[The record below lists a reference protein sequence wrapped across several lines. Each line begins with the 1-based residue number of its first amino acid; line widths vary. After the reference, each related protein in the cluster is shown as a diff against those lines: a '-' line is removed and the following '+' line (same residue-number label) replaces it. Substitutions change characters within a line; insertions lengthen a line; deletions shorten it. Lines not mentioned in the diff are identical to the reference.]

1 MTIPDEILD
10 LDLVK
15 IGMYIYIKRK
25 CGKAGECDVSMKELG
40 ERFGLTRPTTS
51 RYLTELY
58 DLKVLYSN
66 GHQTDT
72 KRTLISLKPKG
83 LDSVG
88 GHQTDTKR
96 TLISLKPKGLD
107 SVGGHQTDTK
117 RTPEQ
122 ELKERKLAFGMQLK
136 PFNETYPRPMLAE
149 FYDYWTEVKEGGRKM
164 RFEKEKTFEIA
175 KRLVRWSKNNYG
187 KSISEQRMHTDGTV
201 LHSEQMDYTKDTW

>member
-25 CGKAGECDVSMKELG
+25 CGKAGECDVSMKELS

-51 RYLTELY
+51 RYLTELFS
-58 DLKVLYSN
+58 LKVLFQN

-88 GHQTDTKR
+88 R
-96 TLISLKPKGLD
+96 
-107 SVGGHQTDTK
+107 HQTDTK

-136 PFNETYPRPMLAE
+136 PFGEIYPRPMLAE

-175 KRLVRWSKNNYG
+175 KRLARWKKNDDERKLLRKTSQDIGMVYHKEEDEFKN
-187 KSISEQRMHTDGTV
+187 E
-201 LHSEQMDYTKDTW
+201 ETW

>member
-40 ERFGLTRPTTS
+40 DRFGLTRPTTS

-58 DLKVLYSN
+58 NLKVLFQN

-72 KRTLISLKPKG
+72 KRTLITLKPNG
-83 LDSVG
+83 LDS
-88 GHQTDTKR
+88 
-96 TLISLKPKGLD
+96 I
-107 SVGGHQTDTK
+107 GGHQTDTK

-136 PFNETYPRPMLAE
+136 PFNGMYQRSMLAD
-149 FYDYWTEVKEGGRKM
+149 FYNYWTEVKEGGRKM

-175 KRLVRWSKNNYG
+175 KRLARWSKNNYG
-187 KSISEQRMHTDGTV
+187 KSSSEQRMHTDGTV
-201 LHSEQMDYTKDTW
+201 LHAEQMDYTKGTW

>member
-25 CGKAGECDVSMKELG
+25 CGKAGVCDVSMKELG

-58 DLKVLYSN
+58 NLKVLYSN

-72 KRTLISLKPKG
+72 KRTLIALKPNT
-83 LDSVG
+83 LDG
-88 GHQTDTKR
+88 D
-96 TLISLKPKGLD
+96 D
-107 SVGGHQTDTK
+107 GHQTDTK

-122 ELKERKLAFGMQLK
+122 ELKDRKLAFGMQLK

-187 KSISEQRMHTDGTV
+187 KSSSEQRMHTDGTV

>member
-25 CGKAGECDVSMKELG
+25 CGKAGVCDVSMKELG

-58 DLKVLYSN
+58 NLKVLYTN
-66 GHQTDT
+66 
-72 KRTLISLKPKG
+72 
-83 LDSVG
+83 

-122 ELKERKLAFGMQLK
+122 ELKDRKLAFGMQLK
-136 PFNETYPRPMLAE
+136 PFSGTYPRPMLVE
-149 FYDYWTEVKEGGRKM
+149 FYNYWTETKEGGRKM
-164 RFEKEKTFEIA
+164 RFEKEKTFEVA
-175 KRLVRWSKNNYG
+175 KRLARWKKNDDERKLSRKASQDIGMVYHKEEDEFKN
-187 KSISEQRMHTDGTV
+187 E
-201 LHSEQMDYTKDTW
+201 ETW

>member
-25 CGKAGECDVSMKELG
+25 CGKAGVCDVSMKELG

-58 DLKVLYSN
+58 NLKVLYSN

-72 KRTLISLKPKG
+72 KRTLIALKPKV
-83 LDSVG
+83 LDGVN
-88 GHQTDTKR
+88 
-96 TLISLKPKGLD
+96 
-107 SVGGHQTDTK
+107 GHQTDTK

-122 ELKERKLAFGMQLK
+122 ELKDRKLAFGMQLK
-136 PFNETYPRPMLAE
+136 PFNETYPRPLLAE

-164 RFEKEKTFEIA
+164 RFEKEKAFEMA
-175 KRLVRWSKNNYG
+175 KRLARWSKNNYG
-187 KSISEQRMHTDGTV
+187 KSSLEQRMHTDGTV
-201 LHSEQMDYTKDTW
+201 LHTEQMNYDKGTW

>member
-40 ERFGLTRPTTS
+40 DRFGLTRPTTS

-58 DLKVLYSN
+58 NLKVLFQN

-72 KRTLISLKPKG
+72 KRTLITLKPNG
-83 LDSVG
+83 LDSIG

-96 TLISLKPKGLD
+96 THG
-107 SVGGHQTDTK
+107 
-117 RTPEQ
+117 Q

-136 PFNETYPRPMLAE
+136 PFNGMYQRSMLAE
-149 FYDYWTEVKEGGRKM
+149 FYNYWTEVKEGGRKM
-164 RFEKEKTFEIA
+164 RFEKEKAFEIA
-175 KRLVRWSKNNYG
+175 KRLARWSKNNYG
-187 KSISEQRMHTDGTV
+187 KSSSEQRMHTDGTV
-201 LHSEQMDYTKDTW
+201 LHTEQMDYTKGTW

>member
-40 ERFGLTRPTTS
+40 DRFGLTRPTTS
-51 RYLTELY
+51 RYLTELFS
-58 DLKVLYSN
+58 LKVLFQN
-66 GHQTDT
+66 
-72 KRTLISLKPKG
+72 
-83 LDSVG
+83 

-122 ELKERKLAFGMQLK
+122 ELKDRKLAFGMQLK
-136 PFNETYPRPMLAE
+136 PFSGTYPRPMLVE
-149 FYDYWTEVKEGGRKM
+149 FYNYWTETKEGGRKM
-164 RFEKEKTFEIA
+164 RFEKEKTFEVA
-175 KRLVRWSKNNYG
+175 KRLARWKKNDDERKLSRKASQDIGMVYHKEEDEFKN
-187 KSISEQRMHTDGTV
+187 E
-201 LHSEQMDYTKDTW
+201 ETW

>member
-51 RYLTELY
+51 RYLTELFS
-58 DLKVLYSN
+58 LNVLFQN

-88 GHQTDTKR
+88 GHQTD
-96 TLISLKPKGLD
+96 I
-107 SVGGHQTDTK
+107 K

-136 PFNETYPRPMLAE
+136 PFGEIYPRPMLAE

-175 KRLVRWSKNNYG
+175 KRLARWKKNDDERKLSRKTSQDIGMIYH
-187 KSISEQRMHTDGTV
+187 KE
-201 LHSEQMDYTKDTW
+201 KDEFKNEETW

>member
-40 ERFGLTRPTTS
+40 DRFGLTRPTTS
-51 RYLTELY
+51 RYLTELFS
-58 DLKVLYSN
+58 LKVLFQN

-72 KRTLISLKPKG
+72 KRTLITLKPNG
-83 LDSVG
+83 LDS
-88 GHQTDTKR
+88 
-96 TLISLKPKGLD
+96 I
-107 SVGGHQTDTK
+107 GGHQTDTK

-136 PFNETYPRPMLAE
+136 PFNGMYQRSMLAE
-149 FYDYWTEVKEGGRKM
+149 FYNYWTEVKEGGRKM

-175 KRLVRWSKNNYG
+175 KRLARWSKNNYG
-187 KSISEQRMHTDGTV
+187 KSSSEQRMHTDGTV
-201 LHSEQMDYTKDTW
+201 LHAEQMDYTKGTW

>member
-25 CGKAGECDVSMKELG
+25 CGKAGVCDVSMKELG

-58 DLKVLYSN
+58 NLKALYSN

-72 KRTLISLKPKG
+72 KRTLIALKPNT
-83 LDSVG
+83 LDG
-88 GHQTDTKR
+88 DN
-96 TLISLKPKGLD
+96 
-107 SVGGHQTDTK
+107 GHQTDTK

-122 ELKERKLAFGMQLK
+122 ELKDRKLAFGMQLK

-187 KSISEQRMHTDGTV
+187 KSSSEQRMHTDGTV

>member
-72 KRTLISLKPKG
+72 KRTLISLKPN
-83 LDSVG
+83 
-88 GHQTDTKR
+88 
-96 TLISLKPKGLD
+96 GLD

-122 ELKERKLAFGMQLK
+122 ELKDRKLAFGMQLK

-175 KRLVRWSKNNYG
+175 KRLVRWKKNDDERKLSRKTSQDIGMVYH
-187 KSISEQRMHTDGTV
+187 KE
-201 LHSEQMDYTKDTW
+201 KDEFKNEETW

>member
-58 DLKVLYSN
+58 DLKVLYIN

-83 LDSVG
+83 LDSV
-88 GHQTDTKR
+88 D
-96 TLISLKPKGLD
+96 
-107 SVGGHQTDTK
+107 GHQTDTK

-122 ELKERKLAFGMQLK
+122 ELKDRKLAFGMQLK
-136 PFNETYPRPMLAE
+136 PFSGTYPRPMLVE
-149 FYDYWTEVKEGGRKM
+149 FYNYWTETKEGGRKM

-175 KRLVRWSKNNYG
+175 KRLARWKRNDDERKLSRKASQDIGMVYHKEEDEFKN
-187 KSISEQRMHTDGTV
+187 E
-201 LHSEQMDYTKDTW
+201 ETW

>member
-96 TLISLKPKGLD
+96 T
-107 SVGGHQTDTK
+107 
-117 RTPEQ
+117 PEQ

-136 PFNETYPRPMLAE
+136 PFGEIYSRPMLAE

-175 KRLVRWSKNNYG
+175 KRLARWKKNDDERKLSRKTSQDIGMVYHKEEDEFKN
-187 KSISEQRMHTDGTV
+187 E
-201 LHSEQMDYTKDTW
+201 ETW

>member
-66 GHQTDT
+66 
-72 KRTLISLKPKG
+72 
-83 LDSVG
+83 
-88 GHQTDTKR
+88 
-96 TLISLKPKGLD
+96 
-107 SVGGHQTDTK
+107 GHQTDTK

>member
-25 CGKAGECDVSMKELG
+25 CGKAGVCDVSMKELG

-58 DLKVLYSN
+58 NLKVLYSN

-72 KRTLISLKPKG
+72 KRTLIALKPNG
-83 LDSVG
+83 LDNVS
-88 GHQTDTKR
+88 
-96 TLISLKPKGLD
+96 
-107 SVGGHQTDTK
+107 GHQTDTK

-122 ELKERKLAFGMQLK
+122 ELKDRKLAFGMQLK
-136 PFNETYPRPMLAE
+136 PFSEIYPRPMLAE

-175 KRLVRWSKNNYG
+175 KRLNRWKRYDDERKLSRKTPQDIGMVYHKEKDEFKN
-187 KSISEQRMHTDGTV
+187 E
-201 LHSEQMDYTKDTW
+201 ETW

>member
-58 DLKVLYSN
+58 NLKVLFQN

-72 KRTLISLKPKG
+72 KRTLITLKPNG
-83 LDSVG
+83 LDS
-88 GHQTDTKR
+88 
-96 TLISLKPKGLD
+96 I
-107 SVGGHQTDTK
+107 GGHQTDTK

-136 PFNETYPRPMLAE
+136 PFKGMYQRSMLAE
-149 FYDYWTEVKEGGRKM
+149 FYNYWTEVKEGGRKM

-175 KRLVRWSKNNYG
+175 KRLARWSKNNYG
-187 KSISEQRMHTDGTV
+187 KSSSEQRMHTDGTV
-201 LHSEQMDYTKDTW
+201 LHAEQMDYTKGTW

>member
-58 DLKVLYSN
+58 NLKVLFQN

-72 KRTLISLKPKG
+72 KRTLISLKPNG
-83 LDSVG
+83 LDS
-88 GHQTDTKR
+88 
-96 TLISLKPKGLD
+96 I
-107 SVGGHQTDTK
+107 GGHQTDTK

-136 PFNETYPRPMLAE
+136 PFNGMYQRSMLAE
-149 FYDYWTEVKEGGRKM
+149 FYNYWTEVKEGGRKM
-164 RFEKEKTFEIA
+164 RFEKEKAFEIA
-175 KRLVRWSKNNYG
+175 KRLARWSKNNYG
-187 KSISEQRMHTDGTV
+187 KSSSEQRMHTDGTV
-201 LHSEQMDYTKDTW
+201 LHAEQMDYTKGTW

>member
-58 DLKVLYSN
+58 DLKVLYTN
-66 GHQTDT
+66 
-72 KRTLISLKPKG
+72 
-83 LDSVG
+83 
-88 GHQTDTKR
+88 
-96 TLISLKPKGLD
+96 
-107 SVGGHQTDTK
+107 GHQTDTK

-122 ELKERKLAFGMQLK
+122 ELKDRKLAFGMQLK
-136 PFNETYPRPMLAE
+136 PFSGTYPRPMLAE

-175 KRLVRWSKNNYG
+175 KRLARWKRNDDERKLSRKASQDIGMVYHKEEDEFKN
-187 KSISEQRMHTDGTV
+187 E
-201 LHSEQMDYTKDTW
+201 ETW

>member
-40 ERFGLTRPTTS
+40 DRFGLTRPTTS
-51 RYLTELY
+51 RYLTELFS
-58 DLKVLYSN
+58 LKVLFQN

-72 KRTLISLKPKG
+72 KRTLITLKPNG
-83 LDSVG
+83 LDS
-88 GHQTDTKR
+88 
-96 TLISLKPKGLD
+96 I
-107 SVGGHQTDTK
+107 GGHQTDTK

-122 ELKERKLAFGMQLK
+122 ELKERKLTFGMQLK
-136 PFNETYPRPMLAE
+136 PFSGTYPRPMLVE
-149 FYDYWTEVKEGGRKM
+149 FYNYWTEVKEGGRKM

-175 KRLVRWSKNNYG
+175 KRLARWSKNNYG
-187 KSISEQRMHTDGTV
+187 KSSSEQRMHTDGTV
-201 LHSEQMDYTKDTW
+201 LHAEQMDYTKGTW

>member
-40 ERFGLTRPTTS
+40 DRFGLTRPTTS

-58 DLKVLYSN
+58 NLKVLFQN

-72 KRTLISLKPKG
+72 KRTLITLKPNV
-83 LDSVG
+83 LDSIG
-88 GHQTDTKR
+88 GHQTDTR
-96 TLISLKPKGLD
+96 
-107 SVGGHQTDTK
+107 

-136 PFNETYPRPMLAE
+136 PFNGMYQRSMLAE
-149 FYDYWTEVKEGGRKM
+149 FYNYWTEVKEGGRKM

-175 KRLVRWSKNNYG
+175 KRLARWSKNNYG
-187 KSISEQRMHTDGTV
+187 KSSSEQRMHTDGTV
-201 LHSEQMDYTKDTW
+201 LHAEQMDYTKGTW

>member
-25 CGKAGECDVSMKELG
+25 CGKAGVCDVSMRELG

-58 DLKVLYSN
+58 NLKVLYSN

-72 KRTLISLKPKG
+72 KRTLIALKPNG
-83 LDSVG
+83 LDSVS
-88 GHQTDTKR
+88 GHQAD
-96 TLISLKPKGLD
+96 I
-107 SVGGHQTDTK
+107 K

-122 ELKERKLAFGMQLK
+122 ELKDRKLAFGMQLK
-136 PFNETYPRPMLAE
+136 PFSEMYPRPMLVE

-164 RFEKEKTFEIA
+164 RFEKEKAFEMA
-175 KRLVRWSKNNYG
+175 KRLARWSKNNYG
-187 KSISEQRMHTDGTV
+187 KSSLEQRMHTDGTV
-201 LHSEQMDYTKDTW
+201 LHTEQMNYDKGTW

>member
-51 RYLTELY
+51 RYLTELFS
-58 DLKVLYSN
+58 LKVLFQN

-72 KRTLISLKPKG
+72 KRTLISLKPN
-83 LDSVG
+83 
-88 GHQTDTKR
+88 
-96 TLISLKPKGLD
+96 GLD

-136 PFNETYPRPMLAE
+136 PFGEIYPRPMLAE

-175 KRLVRWSKNNYG
+175 KRLARWKKNDDERKLSRKTSQDIGMIYH
-187 KSISEQRMHTDGTV
+187 KE
-201 LHSEQMDYTKDTW
+201 KDEFKNEETW

>member
-96 TLISLKPKGLD
+96 T
-107 SVGGHQTDTK
+107 
-117 RTPEQ
+117 PEQ

-136 PFNETYPRPMLAE
+136 PFGEIYPRPMLAE

-164 RFEKEKTFEIA
+164 RFEKEKTFEVA
-175 KRLVRWSKNNYG
+175 KRLARWSKNNYG
-187 KSISEQRMHTDGTV
+187 KSSSEQRMHTDGTV
-201 LHSEQMDYTKDTW
+201 LHTEQMNYDKGTW

>member
-25 CGKAGECDVSMKELG
+25 CGKAGVCDVSMKELG

-58 DLKVLYSN
+58 NLKVLYSN

-72 KRTLISLKPKG
+72 KRTLIALKPKV
-83 LDSVG
+83 LDGVN
-88 GHQTDTKR
+88 
-96 TLISLKPKGLD
+96 
-107 SVGGHQTDTK
+107 GHQTDTK

-122 ELKERKLAFGMQLK
+122 ELKDRKLAFGMQLK

-175 KRLVRWSKNNYG
+175 KRLTRWKRNDDERKLSRKTSQDIGMVYHKEKDEFKN
-187 KSISEQRMHTDGTV
+187 E
-201 LHSEQMDYTKDTW
+201 ETW

>member
-58 DLKVLYSN
+58 DLKVLYTN

-72 KRTLISLKPKG
+72 KRTLISLKPK
-83 LDSVG
+83 V
-88 GHQTDTKR
+88 
-96 TLISLKPKGLD
+96 LD

-122 ELKERKLAFGMQLK
+122 ELKDRKLAFGMQLK
-136 PFNETYPRPMLAE
+136 PFGEIYPRPMLAE

-175 KRLVRWSKNNYG
+175 KRLARWKRNDDERKLSRKASQDIGMVYHKEEDEFKN
-187 KSISEQRMHTDGTV
+187 E
-201 LHSEQMDYTKDTW
+201 ETW

>member
-25 CGKAGECDVSMKELG
+25 CGKAGECDVSMKGLG
-40 ERFGLTRPTTS
+40 DRFGLTRPTTS
-51 RYLTELY
+51 RYLTELFS
-58 DLKVLYSN
+58 LKVMFQN

-83 LDSVG
+83 LDSV
-88 GHQTDTKR
+88 D
-96 TLISLKPKGLD
+96 
-107 SVGGHQTDTK
+107 GHQTDTK

-136 PFNETYPRPMLAE
+136 PFSEIYPRPMLAE

-175 KRLVRWSKNNYG
+175 KRLARWKKNDDERKLWG
-187 KSISEQRMHTDGTV
+187 KTSQDIGMVYHKEED
-201 LHSEQMDYTKDTW
+201 EFKNEETW

>member
-40 ERFGLTRPTTS
+40 DRFGLTRPTTS

-58 DLKVLYSN
+58 SLKVLFQN

-72 KRTLISLKPKG
+72 KRTLITLKPNG
-83 LDSVG
+83 LDS
-88 GHQTDTKR
+88 
-96 TLISLKPKGLD
+96 I
-107 SVGGHQTDTK
+107 GGHQTDTK

-136 PFNETYPRPMLAE
+136 PFNGMYQRSMLAE
-149 FYDYWTEVKEGGRKM
+149 FYNYWTEVKEGGRKM

-175 KRLVRWSKNNYG
+175 KRLARWSKNNYG
-187 KSISEQRMHTDGTV
+187 KSSSEQRMHTDGTV
-201 LHSEQMDYTKDTW
+201 LHAEQMDYTKGTW

>member
-58 DLKVLYSN
+58 DLKVLYTN

-83 LDSVG
+83 LDSV
-88 GHQTDTKR
+88 D
-96 TLISLKPKGLD
+96 
-107 SVGGHQTDTK
+107 GHQTDTK
-117 RTPEQ
+117 RTPEL
-122 ELKERKLAFGMQLK
+122 ELKDRKLAFGMQLK
-136 PFNETYPRPMLAE
+136 PFSGTYPRPMLVE
-149 FYDYWTEVKEGGRKM
+149 FYNYWTETKEGGRKM
-164 RFEKEKTFEIA
+164 RFEKEKTFEVA
-175 KRLVRWSKNNYG
+175 KRLARWKKNDDERKLSRKTSQDIGMVYHKEEDEFKN
-187 KSISEQRMHTDGTV
+187 E
-201 LHSEQMDYTKDTW
+201 ETW

>member
-96 TLISLKPKGLD
+96 T
-107 SVGGHQTDTK
+107 
-117 RTPEQ
+117 PEQ
-122 ELKERKLAFGMQLK
+122 ELKDRKLAFGMQLK
-136 PFNETYPRPMLAE
+136 PFSGTYPRPMLVE
-149 FYDYWTEVKEGGRKM
+149 FYNYWTETKEGVRKM
-164 RFEKEKTFEIA
+164 RFEKEKTFEVA
-175 KRLVRWSKNNYG
+175 KRLARWKKNDDERKLSRKASQDIGMVYHKEEDEFKN
-187 KSISEQRMHTDGTV
+187 E
-201 LHSEQMDYTKDTW
+201 ETW

>member
-58 DLKVLYSN
+58 NLKVLFQN

-72 KRTLISLKPKG
+72 KRTLITLKPNG
-83 LDSVG
+83 LDS
-88 GHQTDTKR
+88 
-96 TLISLKPKGLD
+96 I
-107 SVGGHQTDTK
+107 GGHQTDTK

-136 PFNETYPRPMLAE
+136 PFNGMYQRSMLAE
-149 FYDYWTEVKEGGRKM
+149 FYNYWTEVKEGGRKM

-175 KRLVRWSKNNYG
+175 KRLARWSKNNYG
-187 KSISEQRMHTDGTV
+187 KSSSEQRMHTDGTV
-201 LHSEQMDYTKDTW
+201 LHAEQMDYTKGTW

>member
-25 CGKAGECDVSMKELG
+25 CGKAGVCDVSMKELG

-58 DLKVLYSN
+58 NLKVLYSN

-72 KRTLISLKPKG
+72 KRTLIALKPKV
-83 LDSVG
+83 LDGVN
-88 GHQTDTKR
+88 
-96 TLISLKPKGLD
+96 
-107 SVGGHQTDTK
+107 GHQTDTK

-122 ELKERKLAFGMQLK
+122 ELKDRKLAFGMQLK
-136 PFNETYPRPMLAE
+136 PFSEMYPRPMLVE

-175 KRLVRWSKNNYG
+175 KRLTRWKRNDDERKLSRKTSQDIGMVYHKEKDEFKN
-187 KSISEQRMHTDGTV
+187 E
-201 LHSEQMDYTKDTW
+201 ETW